1 MHLLST
7 ITIDYKL
14 TSHMDI
20 TTQRH
25 SAAHVMAAAIQN
37 LYPQVKFGVG
47 PAIENG
53 FYYDI
58 DIGRALTEADLDA
71 ISKEMRHIV
80 AQNLPFIRRDMTIDA
95 AMSFFDE
102 NGQTYKFELLK
113 DLKEK
118 GTTSLSPEEQQDA
131 QSVDTVSVYTTG
143 EFVDLCRGPHVE
155 STNQIGAFKLTKFS
169 GAYWRGKQENPQM
182 QRIYGVV
189 FPTQQELDEYLVQLE
204 EAERRDHRKIGPE
217 LGLFMFHQWSPGIPF
232 FLPKGMIV
240 REELMKFVREI
251 SYGEGYQEVRTP
263 QIFDSE
269 LWKTSGH
276 WDHYQDD
283 LFKITI
289 DEREMAVKPMNCPA
303 HMLVFREGLHSYRD
317 LPLRIAETTLL
328 HRYELS
334 GVLGGLTR
342 CRGFGQDDTHIFL
355 RANQVRDEVASL
367 LSRIK
372 DIYAVFDLPIVE
384 VVLSTRPESFL
395 GEKSTW
401 DQAEAD
407 LKDALNTSKLEYGIN
422 EGDGAFYGPKIDI
435 RVKDVIGRKW
445 QLATIQLDY
454 QMPERFGLEYVEEDG
469 SRKCPI
475 VIHRAIL
482 GSFERF
488 FGILIEHYAGAF
500 PAWLSPVQ
508 VRVIPVA
515 DRHNDAAKALRGELV
530 AAGMRVDVDDATESV
545 GKKIRSAE
553 KAKIP
558 YALVIGDR
566 EAEGGDLTVRIRGQK
581 DQEAMSKSAFIERVR
596 GEIKDRK

>member
-1 MHLLST
+1 MFP
-7 ITIDYKL
+7 IEV
-14 TSHMDI
+14 
-20 TTQRH
+20 QRH
-25 SAAHVMAAAIQN
+25 SAAHVMAAAIQR

-58 DIGRALTEADLDA
+58 DIGRALTQEDLDA
-71 ISKEMRHIV
+71 ISKEMKKIFSEH
-80 AQNLPFIRRDMTIDA
+80 LPFIRRDMTIDA

-102 NGQTYKFELLK
+102 KGQTYKFELLK

-118 GTTSLSPEEQQDA
+118 GTTSLSAEEQQDA
-131 QSVDTVSVYTTG
+131 GSVESVSVYTTG

-155 STNQIGAFKLTKFS
+155 ATNQIGAFKLTKFS

-182 QRIYGVV
+182 QRIYGIV
-189 FPTQQELDEYLVQLE
+189 FATQKELDQYLVQLE

-232 FLPKGMIV
+232 FLPKGMII
-240 REELMKFVREI
+240 REELMKFVREV
-251 SYGEGYQEVRTP
+251 SYGEGYSEVRTP

-276 WDHYQDD
+276 WDHYADD
-283 LFKITI
+283 IFRITI

-334 GVLGGLTR
+334 GALGGLTR
-342 CRGFGQDDTHIFL
+342 CRGFGQDDTHIFA
-355 RANQVRDEVASL
+355 RPNQVRDEVLSL
-367 LSRIK
+367 LSRVK
-372 DIYAVFDLPIVE
+372 DIYKVFDLPIVE

-407 LKDALNTSKLEYGIN
+407 LKDALNASGLEYGIN

-435 RVKDVIGRKW
+435 RVKDIIGRKW
-445 QLATIQLDY
+445 QLATVQLDY
-454 QMPERFGLEYVEEDG
+454 QMPERFELEYVDEDG
-469 SRKCPI
+469 SRKRPV

-500 PAWLSPVQ
+500 PTWLSPVQ
-508 VRVIPVA
+508 IRVVPVA
-515 DRHNDAAKALRGELV
+515 DRHNDAAMALRAELV
-530 AAGMRVDVDDATESV
+530 REGFRVDVDDATESV

-558 YALVIGDR
+558 YSLVIGDR

-581 DQEAMSKSAFIERVR
+581 NQEAMTKATFIERVQNDL
-596 GEIKDRK
+596 KNKN

>member
-1 MHLLST
+1 
-7 ITIDYKL
+7 
-14 TSHMDI
+14 MDI

-25 SAAHVMAAAIQN
+25 SAAHIMAAAIQR
-37 LYPQVKFGVG
+37 LYPQAKFGVG
-47 PAIENG
+47 PAIDNG

-58 DIGRALTEADLDA
+58 DIDRALNQEDVDA
-71 ISKEMRHIV
+71 ISKEMKKIV
-80 AQNLPFIRRDMTIDA
+80 SEKLPFIRREMSIDA

-102 NGQTYKFELLK
+102 HGQTYKFELLK

-118 GTTSLSPEEQQDA
+118 GTTSLSAEEQKDA
-131 QSVDTVSVYTTG
+131 ESVDTVSMYTTG

-155 STNQIGAFKLTKFS
+155 TSDQIGAVKLTKFS

-182 QRIYGVV
+182 QRIYGLV
-189 FPTQQELDEYLVQLE
+189 FPTQKELDEYLAMME

-217 LGLFMFHQWSPGIPF
+217 LGLFMFHEWAPGIPF
-232 FLPKGMIV
+232 FLPNGMIIQ
-240 REELMKFVREI
+240 EELVKFVREQ
-251 SYGEGYQEVRTP
+251 SYGEGYKEIRTP
-263 QIFDSE
+263 QIFDAE

-276 WDHYQDD
+276 WEHYQND

-289 DEREMAVKPMNCPA
+289 DEREMAVKPMNCPG
-303 HMLVFREGLHSYRD
+303 HMLVFREGLHSYRE
-317 LPLRIAETTLL
+317 LPLRLAETTTL

-334 GVLGGLTR
+334 GALGGLTR

-355 RANQVRDEVASL
+355 RPNQVRDEVHSL

-372 DIYAVFDLPIVE
+372 TIYEIFKLQITDVM
-384 VVLSTRPESFL
+384 LSTRPESFL
-395 GEKSTW
+395 GTKEVW
-401 DQAEAD
+401 DTAESDLKEALTAAD
-407 LKDALNTSKLEYGIN
+407 LPFHIN

-435 RVKDVIGRKW
+435 QVSDAIGRKW

-454 QMPERFGLEYVEEDG
+454 QMPQKFKLEYVEEDG
-469 SRKCPI
+469 SRQCPV

-488 FGILIEHYAGAF
+488 FGILIEHYIGAF
-500 PAWLSPVQ
+500 PTWLSPVQ

-515 DRHNDAAKALRGELV
+515 DRHNDAAQALRKELMT
-530 AAGMRVDVDDATESV
+530 AGMRADVDDNTESV

-566 EAEGGDLTVRIRGQK
+566 EAEGGDLTVRIRGVK
-581 DQEAMSKSAFIERVR
+581 DQEVMSKAAFVERVM
-596 GEIKDRK
+596 GEIRERK